1 MALCG
6 FPCPH
11 LPTTPSVF
19 LLDACLGQL
28 PSLVAS
34 IGPAYDQVYASLLAL
49 SVVSVGALGLIYVFK
64 ARRNKNYDSTW

>member
-1 MALCG
+1 MALRG

-11 LPTTPSVF
+11 LPTTPNVF
-19 LLDACLGQL
+19 LLDVCLGQL

-34 IGPAYDQVYASLLAL
+34 TGPAYGQVYASLLAL